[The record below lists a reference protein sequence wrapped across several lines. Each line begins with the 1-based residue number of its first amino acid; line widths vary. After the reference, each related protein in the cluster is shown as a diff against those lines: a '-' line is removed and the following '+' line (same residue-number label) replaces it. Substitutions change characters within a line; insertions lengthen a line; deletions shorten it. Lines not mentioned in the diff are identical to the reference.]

1 MSSGPPRQ
9 QTTQSR
15 GRPRPELIS
24 PLGGVDIDIRHM
36 DDDPLSASAEVVTDP
51 DDDRQ
56 SSGQRQGL
64 TDCHSSTS
72 SCRPH
77 ADTHD
82 RSSRFSED
90 SRPMFS
96 PVPAEFMDDDD
107 RPHGTPRHEAR
118 MARDAASLPAIH
130 VDRSDKT
137 QDTAVMEF
145 ARQPEELTEGLE
157 SPTSERLRVPSPL
170 LYRKTDGRVVLMT
183 QDSNRKTLGAWSL
196 SEGNLPEALR
206 RCPHPTPLPP
216 VAGRPT
222 HLDVGVHALC
232 ISHNTMVC
240 VCLVVVVVYSGQ
252 SHGHHPCSRRSCVL
266 SVSSHRPEWMWQT
279 ATRGS
284 SDVAL
289 NELRKE
295 RDGRCPTPGRLT
307 SHLQPLS
314 TGSKVMS
321 TSSIQTP

>member
-1 MSSGPPRQ
+1 MSSRPPRQ
-9 QTTQSR
+9 QTTQPR

-56 SSGQRQGL
+56 SSGQGQGL

-118 MARDAASLPAIH
+118 
-130 VDRSDKT
+130 
-137 QDTAVMEF
+137 
-145 ARQPEELTEGLE
+145 
-157 SPTSERLRVPSPL
+157 
-170 LYRKTDGRVVLMT
+170 
-183 QDSNRKTLGAWSL
+183 
-196 SEGNLPEALR
+196 
-206 RCPHPTPLPP
+206 
-216 VAGRPT
+216 
-222 HLDVGVHALC
+222 
-232 ISHNTMVC
+232 
-240 VCLVVVVVYSGQ
+240 
-252 SHGHHPCSRRSCVL
+252 
-266 SVSSHRPEWMWQT
+266 
-279 ATRGS
+279 
-284 SDVAL
+284 
-289 NELRKE
+289 
-295 RDGRCPTPGRLT
+295 
-307 SHLQPLS
+307 
-314 TGSKVMS
+314 
-321 TSSIQTP
+321 

>member
-137 QDTAVMEF
+137 QDTAVME
-145 ARQPEELTEGLE
+145 PEELTEGLE

-222 HLDVGVHALC
+222 HLDVG
-232 ISHNTMVC
+232 
-240 VCLVVVVVYSGQ
+240 
-252 SHGHHPCSRRSCVL
+252 SCVL